1 MIPAASSP
9 TTRRRSSSS
18 TSRPPLALT
27 PAARDAEALRAWFA
41 SHPGGPVGYEVRD
54 LTLSA
59 GGDVASDQQR
69 PGEALA
75 ATTRL
80 AGGPLSF
87 PGA

>member
-27 PAARDAEALRAWFA
+27 PAARDAEALRAWF
-41 SHPGGPVGYEVRD
+41 PGGPVGYEVRD